1 MLINCLYIYFFLIY
15 LEHFDFPTSSFH
27 AVSVPA
33 LRSIWLQNPPAAPML
48 PREHCWGSMLAA
60 GCLSWGCVPGGPQGP
75 WQHSEELHVASGTPN
90 TLLAGEGVQAAISG
104 TMWTWAAPHHHPG
117 VTRAYLHGKLLYNSW
132 VHLSWKRPSR
142 SSLVESHRA
151 DKQEASTFLLVWAR
165 F

>member
-1 MLINCLYIYFFLIY
+1 MISQPQVFMLSLSL
-15 LEHFDFPTSSFH
+15 HFAPFGCRTPQQPLCCPGSIAGAPCWQQGACPG
-27 AVSVPA
+27 AVSLGG
-33 LRSIWLQNPPAAPML
+33 LRDLGSTVRSCTWPQAHQTPCWLVK
-48 PREHCWGSMLAA
+48 
-60 GCLSWGCVPGGPQGP
+60 GCRLQFS
-75 WQHSEELHVASGTPN
+75 
-90 TLLAGEGVQAAISG
+90 SG